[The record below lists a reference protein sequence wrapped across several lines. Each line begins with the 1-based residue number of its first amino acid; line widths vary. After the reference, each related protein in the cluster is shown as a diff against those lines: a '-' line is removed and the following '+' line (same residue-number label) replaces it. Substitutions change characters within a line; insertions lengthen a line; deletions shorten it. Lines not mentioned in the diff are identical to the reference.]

1 VVWKVWGIL
10 GVFVHWKNVVLLCD
24 VLVGLVL
31 VLYGA
36 NYYDALSGWTGVCL
50 GVGGFLAEVILRVF
64 RRVRKRE
71 VD

>member
-1 VVWKVWGIL
+1 MVWKVWGIL
-10 GVFVHWKNVVLLCD
+10 GVFVHWKNVVLLCV
-24 VLVGLVL
+24 VLVGLIL

-36 NYYDALSGWTGVCL
+36 NYYNALSGWTGVCL
-50 GVGGFLAEVILRVF
+50 GVDGFLAEVILRVF